1 MIRVKLS
8 KAKEQERGETVGKRE
23 REETGAYGKHA
34 CFLDNSQQNS
44 FFRLLLGL
52 LKQGKMNCW

>member
-8 KAKEQERGETVGKRE
+8 KANQWERGEREWVRE
-23 REETGAYGKHA
+23 RERRSEHMENTHV
-34 CFLDNSQQNS
+34 FLQNS